1 MTTADTVTYRL
12 VAHDRPRQWHT
23 VSREYFERI
32 KAYVESR
39 DKVSHRAAR
48 FSRQPISKTR
58 RPA

>member
-39 DKVSHRAAR
+39 DKVIDWYVEVYR
-48 FSRQPISKTR
+48 SR
-58 RPA
+58 